1 MTIALPLTLTMALA
15 GSVPAEVDSNDLYT
29 EILATYVK
37 DGRVD
42 YAGLAK
48 KDLGKLDRYLA
59 GVATAVVPP
68 NRNRRIEFY
77 IDAYNALVLRAVIK
91 HKRPRSVLDVKDFFK
106 ARVHR
111 VAGKTVSL
119 DQLEKEVIN
128 PFAKDPRTHF
138 VLVCAAVGCPILESK
153 PYLGGKLEQRLD
165 AATRRYLAG
174 PTGAQVQAGSLKLSK
189 IFDWYA
195 KDFGGPAAARAFVLK
210 HLSPAARQTAGADPK
225 VSFLDYNWTLN
236 QQ

>member
-1 MTIALPLTLTMALA
+1 MSFALPLSLTLAIA
-15 GSVPAEVDSNDLYT
+15 SSVPETNPTAEYADL
-29 EILATYVK
+29 LRTYVK
-37 DGRVD
+37 NGRVD
-42 YAGLAK
+42 YKGLAAN
-48 KDLGKLDRYLA
+48 DLPQLDRY
-59 GVATAVVPP
+59 VAYVGSETLP
-68 NRNRRIEFY
+68 NRRNERIGFL

-91 HKRPRSVLDVKDFFK
+91 HNRPRSVLDVKDFFK

-119 DQLEKEVIN
+119 DQLEKEILN
-128 PFAKDPRTHF
+128 PYAKDPRTHF

-153 PYLGGKLEQRLD
+153 PFYGDDVSRRMD
-165 AATRRYLAG
+165 RATRRYLAG
-174 PTGAQVQAGSLKLSK
+174 STGARVSNGGVALSK

-195 KDFGGPAAARAFVLK
+195 KDFGGADGVRAFVLK
-210 HLSPAARQTAGADPK
+210 HLPASATKQAGAKPA